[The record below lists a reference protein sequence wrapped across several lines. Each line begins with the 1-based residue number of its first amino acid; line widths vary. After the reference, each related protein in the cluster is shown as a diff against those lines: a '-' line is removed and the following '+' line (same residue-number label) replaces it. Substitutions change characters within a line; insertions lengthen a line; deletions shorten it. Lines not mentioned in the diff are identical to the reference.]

1 MSGPSNPVAGWY
13 ADPGDPASRLRY
25 WDGATW
31 TDHTFPRFEPEPPD
45 WDQDGSPEDLGNGS
59 YAEADP
65 GMWPTPP
72 SGSPAISVWQGA
84 QSGQSSPDWQSAQGG
99 PSSPSWQR
107 GQSGQSFPAWQS
119 GQSGES
125 FPSWWSGQSGQ
136 SGPARQSGQ
145 GSPAWQ
151 GGPGSPAW
159 QGSPG
164 VLYPPAPP
172 QTAKKSRTGL
182 IVGGVIAAV
191 VLVIAGLVVI
201 ALPTYERITGNTWF
215 NGGVQGWPIIRVTN
229 FPSNGATLLQAWKVP
244 GPTVGPSK
252 PFLQIAKLKSGPAPD
267 ETATQYLMATRQYLR
282 THGPG
287 SGGLV
292 TLNDG
297 APGLEWTRPT
307 PLENAPGLAVTSFW
321 LYAERGSSVYWIAFQ
336 TDSEDYASE
345 LPGVEAVMLNFKGTG
360 H

>member
-31 TDHTFPRFEPEPPD
+31 TDHTFPKFEPEPPY
-45 WDQDGSPEDLGNGS
+45 WDQPGSSPGLGGDTFD
-59 YAEADP
+59 EADP
-65 GMWPTPP
+65 GLWPTPP
-72 SGSPAISVWQGA
+72 AGSPAISVWQGG
-84 QSGQSSPDWQSAQGG
+84 QSGPSSPAWQGGQSSPSSPGWQGG
-99 PSSPSWQR
+99 QSSPS
-107 GQSGQSFPAWQS
+107 SPAWQS
-119 GQSGES
+119 GQSG
-125 FPSWWSGQSGQ
+125 PAWQSGQ
-136 SGPARQSGQ
+136 SGSARQSGH
-145 GSPAWQ
+145 GTPAWRD
-151 GGPGSPAW
+151 GPG
-159 QGSPG
+159 
-164 VLYPPAPP
+164 VVYPPAPP
-172 QTAKKSRTGL
+172 QAAKKSRTGL
-182 IVGGVIAAV
+182 IVVGVIAAV
-191 VLVIAGLVVI
+191 VLVIAGLVAI
-201 ALPTYERITGNTWF
+201 ALPTYDRITGNTWF

-229 FPSNGATLLQAWKVP
+229 FPNNGATLLQAWKVP

-267 ETATQYLMATRQYLR
+267 EMATQYLLATLQYLR

-292 TLNDG
+292 TLDDG

-307 PLENAPGLAVTSFW
+307 PLENAPGLAIMSFW
-321 LYAERGSSVYWIAFQ
+321 LYAVRGNSVYWIAFQ
-336 TDSEDYASE
+336 TDSEDYAAE

>member
-1 MSGPSNPVAGWY
+1 MANAARRFTGYLGLAGRSKWPELPRL
-13 ADPGDPASRLRY
+13 AECAGRPKLPLPAA
-25 WDGATW
+25 W
-31 TDHTFPRFEPEPPD
+31 PER
-45 WDQDGSPEDLGNGS
+45 PEL
-59 YAEADP
+59 
-65 GMWPTPP
+65 
-72 SGSPAISVWQGA
+72 PA
-84 QSGQSSPDWQSAQGG
+84 GQS
-99 PSSPSWQR
+99 
-107 GQSGQSFPAWQS
+107 GQSGQSFPA
-119 GQSGES
+119 
-125 FPSWWSGQSGQ
+125 WWSGQSGQ

-151 GGPGSPAW
+151 GGPGSPSW
-159 QGSPG
+159 QGGSR
-164 VLYPPAPP
+164 LIYPPGQA

-182 IVGGVIAAV
+182 IVAGVIAVV
-191 VLVIAGLVVI
+191 VLVIAGLIAI
-201 ALPTYERITGNTWF
+201 ALPTYDRITGNTWF
-215 NGGVQGWPIIRVTN
+215 KGGVQGWPIIRVTN

-267 ETATQYLMATRQYLR
+267 EVATQYLLATLQYLR

-292 TLNDG
+292 TLDDG

-307 PLENAPGLAVTSFW
+307 PLENAPSLSITSFW
-321 LYAERGSSVYWIAFQ
+321 LYAVRGNSVYWIAFQ

>member
-31 TDHTFPRFEPEPPD
+31 TDHTFPKFEPEPPY
-45 WDQDGSPEDLGNGS
+45 WDQPGSLPALGG
-59 YAEADP
+59 ATFDEADP
-65 GMWPTPP
+65 GLWPTPP
-72 SGSPAISVWQGA
+72 AGSPAISVWQG
-84 QSGQSSPDWQSAQGG
+84 GQSSP
-99 PSSPSWQR
+99 SS
-107 GQSGQSFPAWQS
+107 PAWQS
-119 GQSGES
+119 GQSG
-125 FPSWWSGQSGQ
+125 
-136 SGPARQSGQ
+136 
-145 GSPAWQ
+145 PAWQ
-151 GGPGSPAW
+151 NAQSGSARQEGQGTPAW
-159 QGSPG
+159 RDGLG
-164 VLYPPAPP
+164 VYPPAPP
-172 QTAKKSRTGL
+172 QAAKKSRTGL
-182 IVGGVIAAV
+182 IVAGVIASVA
-191 VLVIAGLVVI
+191 LVIAGLVVI
-201 ALPTYERITGNTWF
+201 ALPIYDRITGNTWF

-229 FPSNGATLLQAWKVP
+229 FPDNGATLLQAWKVP

-267 ETATQYLMATRQYLR
+267 EMATQYLLATLQYLR

-292 TLNDG
+292 TLDDG

-321 LYAERGSSVYWIAFQ
+321 LYAVRGTSVYWIAFQ

>member
-13 ADPGDPASRLRY
+13 ADPGDAASRLRY

-31 TDHTFPRFEPEPPD
+31 TDHTFPRFEPEPAY
-45 WDQDGSPEDLGNGS
+45 WDQAGSSPGLIGGTF
-59 YAEADP
+59 AEADP
-65 GMWPTPP
+65 ELWPTPP
-72 SGSPAISVWQGA
+72 AGSPAISVWQG
-84 QSGQSSPDWQSAQGG
+84 
-99 PSSPSWQR
+99 
-107 GQSGQSFPAWQS
+107 GQSGSSSPAW
-119 GQSGES
+119 
-125 FPSWWSGQSGQ
+125 QSGQ

-151 GGPGSPAW
+151 GGPSSPAW
-159 QGSPG
+159 RGGPG
-164 VLYPPAPP
+164 VIYPPSQP
-172 QTAKKSRTGL
+172 QAAKKSRTGL
-182 IVGGVIAAV
+182 IVAGVIAAV
-191 VLVIAGLVVI
+191 VLVIAGLVAI

-252 PFLQIAKLKSGPAPD
+252 PFLQIARLKSGPAPD
-267 ETATQYLMATRQYLR
+267 EVATQYLLATLQYLK

-287 SGGLV
+287 TGGLV
-292 TLNDG
+292 SLDDG
-297 APGLEWTRPT
+297 APGLAWTRPT
-307 PLENAPGLAVTSFW
+307 PLENAPGLAITSFW
-321 LYAERGSSVYWIAFQ
+321 LYAVRGSSVYWVAFQ

>member
-25 WDGATW
+25 WDGTTW
-31 TDHTFPRFEPEPPD
+31 TDHTFPRFEPEAPY
-45 WDQDGSPEDLGNGS
+45 WDQPGSTPGLGGDTF
-59 YAEADP
+59 AEADP
-65 GMWPTPP
+65 GLWPTPP
-72 SGSPAISVWQGA
+72 AGSPAISVWQG
-84 QSGQSSPDWQSAQGG
+84 GQSG
-99 PSSPSWQR
+99 PSSP
-107 GQSGQSFPAWQS
+107 AW
-119 GQSGES
+119 
-125 FPSWWSGQSGQ
+125 QSGQ

-151 GGPGSPAW
+151 GGQGSPAW
-159 QGSPG
+159 QGGPG
-164 VLYPPAPP
+164 VVYPPALP
-172 QTAKKSRTGL
+172 QASKKSRTGL
-182 IVGGVIAAV
+182 IVAGMIVAV
-191 VLVIAGLVVI
+191 VLVIAGLVAI
-201 ALPTYERITGNTWF
+201 ALPTYDRITGNTWF

-229 FPSNGATLLQAWKVP
+229 FPNNGATLLQAWKVP

-267 ETATQYLMATRQYLR
+267 EMATQYLLATLQYLR

-292 TLNDG
+292 TLDDG
-297 APGLEWTRPT
+297 APGLQWTRPT
-307 PLENAPGLAVTSFW
+307 PLENAPSLAITSFW
-321 LYAERGSSVYWIAFQ
+321 LYAVRGNSVYWIAFQ